1 MNYYNEIKKQII
13 NNEITKKIKDYS
25 KNKSDLETYY
35 QVGKLLSEAKKRYG
49 EGVIKEYSCRLSK
62 ELNKNYST
70 RTLYNMRLYYEK
82 ICCNEKLQPVATILT
97 WSHYCELLRIKDE
110 NEILYYITICKQE
123 NLSKRELIQKLKN
136 NEYERLPKETKEKLS
151 ENREIEI
158 QDLVK
163 NPIIIKNSNKYENIS
178 EKVLQKLILE
188 DISSFLKELGSG
200 FSFIANEYKIKLGN
214 KYNFIDLLLYN
225 IRFKCYTVVE
235 LKTTNLKKEHIGQIE
250 TYMHYIDKNIK
261 TIEEDRTIGII
272 IVKDNDKYVMEYCS
286 DERILAKEYKMI

>member
-35 QVGKLLSEAKKRYG
+35 QVGKLLSEAKKQYG
-49 EGVIKEYSCRLSK
+49 EGIIKEYSIKLTNDLGRK
-62 ELNKNYST
+62 YSVRYLFDMRKLYLFT
-70 RTLYNMRLYYEK
+70 KVHPLDAQLTL
-82 ICCNEKLQPVATILT
+82 
-97 WSHYCELLRIKDE
+97 SHYRILFSLKNE
-110 NEILYYITICKQE
+110 NAIDYYIEQIKE
-123 NLSKRELIQKLKN
+123 RRLGKRELIEIIKN

-151 ENREIEI
+151 ENRQIEI
-158 QDLVK
+158 QDLIK

-272 IVKDNDKYVMEYCS
+272 IVKNNDKYVMEYCS

>member
-35 QVGKLLSEAKKRYG
+35 QVGKLLSEAKKQYG
-49 EGVIKEYSCRLSK
+49 EGIIKEYSVKLTNDLGSK
-62 ELNKNYST
+62 YSVRYLFDMRKLYLFT
-70 RTLYNMRLYYEK
+70 KVHPLDAQLTL
-82 ICCNEKLQPVATILT
+82 
-97 WSHYCELLRIKDE
+97 SHYRILFSLKNE
-110 NEILYYITICKQE
+110 NAIDYYIEQIKE
-123 NLSKRELIQKLKN
+123 RRLGKRELIEIIKN

-178 EKVLQKLILE
+178 EKILQKLILE

-235 LKTTNLKKEHIGQIE
+235 LKTTNLKKEYIGQIE

>member
-49 EGVIKEYSCRLSK
+49 EGIIKGYSVKLTNDLGRKYSVRYLFDMRKLYLFTKVHPLDAQLTLSHYRILFSLKNENAIDYYIEQIKERRLG
-62 ELNKNYST
+62 
-70 RTLYNMRLYYEK
+70 
-82 ICCNEKLQPVATILT
+82 
-97 WSHYCELLRIKDE
+97 
-110 NEILYYITICKQE
+110 
-123 NLSKRELIQKLKN
+123 KRELIEIIKN

-151 ENREIEI
+151 ENRQIEI
-158 QDLVK
+158 QDLIK

-225 IRFKCYTVVE
+225 IRFKCYVVIE

-250 TYMHYIDKNIK
+250 TYMHYIDKNMK
-261 TIEEDRTIGII
+261 TMEEDRTIGII
-272 IVKDNDKYVMEYCS
+272 IVRKNDKYVMEYCS
-286 DERILAKEYKMI
+286 DERILAKEYEMI

>member
-35 QVGKLLSEAKKRYG
+35 QVGKLLSEAKKQYG
-49 EGVIKEYSCRLSK
+49 EGIIKEYSVKLTNDLGRK
-62 ELNKNYST
+62 YSVRYLFDMRKLYLFT
-70 RTLYNMRLYYEK
+70 KVHPLDAQLTL
-82 ICCNEKLQPVATILT
+82 
-97 WSHYCELLRIKDE
+97 SHYRILFSLKNE
-110 NEILYYITICKQE
+110 NAIDYYIEQIKE
-123 NLSKRELIQKLKN
+123 RRLGKRELIEIIKN

>member
-1 MNYYNEIKKQII
+1 MNYYNESKKQII

-35 QVGKLLSEAKKRYG
+35 QVGKLLSEAKKQYG
-49 EGVIKEYSCRLSK
+49 EGIIKEYSVKLTNDLGRK
-62 ELNKNYST
+62 YSVRYLFDMRKLYLFT
-70 RTLYNMRLYYEK
+70 KVHPLDAQLTL
-82 ICCNEKLQPVATILT
+82 
-97 WSHYCELLRIKDE
+97 SHYRILFSLKNE
-110 NEILYYITICKQE
+110 NAIDYYIEQIKE
-123 NLSKRELIQKLKN
+123 RRLGKRELIEIIKN

-261 TIEEDRTIGII
+261 TLEEDRTIGII

>member
-13 NNEITKKIKDYS
+13 NNEIAKKIKDYS

-49 EGVIKEYSCRLSK
+49 EGVIKEYSYRLSK

-82 ICCNEKLQPVATILT
+82 ICCNEKLQPVAAILT
-97 WSHYCELLRIKDE
+97 WSHYCELLRIKEE

-151 ENREIEI
+151 ENREIGI

-178 EKVLQKLILE
+178 EKILQKLILE
-188 DISSFLKELGSG
+188 DIPSFLKELGSG
-200 FSFIANEYKIKLGN
+200 FTFIANEYKIKIGN

-225 IRFKCYTVVE
+225 IRFKCYVVIE

-250 TYMHYIDKNIK
+250 TYMHYIDKNMK
-261 TIEEDRTIGII
+261 TMEEDRTIGII
-272 IVKDNDKYVMEYCS
+272 IVRKNDKYVMEYCS
-286 DERILAKEYKMI
+286 DERILAKEYEMI

>member
-13 NNEITKKIKDYS
+13 NNEIVKKIKDYS

-49 EGVIKEYSCRLSK
+49 EGVIKEYSIKLTNDLGRKYSVRYLFDMRKLYLFSK
-62 ELNKNYST
+62 VHPLDAQL
-70 RTLYNMRLYYEK
+70 TL
-82 ICCNEKLQPVATILT
+82 
-97 WSHYCELLRIKDE
+97 SHYRILFSLK
-110 NEILYYITICKQE
+110 NEDAIDYYIGQIKE
-123 NLSKRELIQKLKN
+123 RRLGKRELIEIIKN

-151 ENREIEI
+151 ENREIGI

-178 EKVLQKLILE
+178 EKILQKLILE
-188 DISSFLKELGSG
+188 DIPSFLKELGSG
-200 FSFIANEYKIKLGN
+200 FTFIANEYKIKIGN

-225 IRFKCYTVVE
+225 IRFKCYVVIE

-250 TYMHYIDKNIK
+250 TYMHYIDKNMK
-261 TIEEDRTIGII
+261 TMEEDRTIGII
-272 IVKDNDKYVMEYCS
+272 IVRKNDKYIMEYCS
-286 DERILAKEYKMI
+286 DERILAKEYEMI

>member
-35 QVGKLLSEAKKRYG
+35 QVGKLLSEAKKQYG
-49 EGVIKEYSCRLSK
+49 EGIIKEYSVKLTNDLGRK
-62 ELNKNYST
+62 YSVRYLFDMRKLYLFT
-70 RTLYNMRLYYEK
+70 KVHPLDAQLTL
-82 ICCNEKLQPVATILT
+82 
-97 WSHYCELLRIKDE
+97 SHYRILFSLKNE
-110 NEILYYITICKQE
+110 NAIDYYIEQIKE
-123 NLSKRELIQKLKN
+123 RRLGKRELIEIIKN

-151 ENREIEI
+151 ENRQIEI

-261 TIEEDRTIGII
+261 TLEEDRTIGII

>member
-13 NNEITKKIKDYS
+13 NNEIAKKIKDYS

-49 EGVIKEYSCRLSK
+49 EGVIKEYSYRLSK

-82 ICCNEKLQPVATILT
+82 ICCNEKLQPVAAILT
-97 WSHYCELLRIKDE
+97 WSHYCELLRIKEE

-151 ENREIEI
+151 ENREIGI

-163 NPIIIKNSNKYENIS
+163 NPIIIKNTNKYENIS
-178 EKVLQKLILE
+178 EKILQKLILE
-188 DISSFLKELGSG
+188 DIPSFLKELGSG
-200 FSFIANEYKIKLGN
+200 FTFIANEYKIKIGN

-225 IRFKCYTVVE
+225 IRFKCYVVIE

-250 TYMHYIDKNIK
+250 TYMHYIDKNMK
-261 TIEEDRTIGII
+261 TMEEDRTIGII
-272 IVKDNDKYVMEYCS
+272 IVRKNDKYVMEYCS
-286 DERILAKEYKMI
+286 DERILAKEYEMI

>member
-13 NNEITKKIKDYS
+13 NNEIAKKIKDYS

-49 EGVIKEYSCRLSK
+49 EGVIKEYSYRLSK

-82 ICCNEKLQPVATILT
+82 ICCNEKLQPVAAILT
-97 WSHYCELLRIKDE
+97 WSHYCELLRIKEE

-151 ENREIEI
+151 ENREIGI

-178 EKVLQKLILE
+178 EKILQKLILE
-188 DISSFLKELGSG
+188 DIPSFLKELGSG
-200 FSFIANEYKIKLGN
+200 FTFIANEYKIKIGN
-214 KYNFIDLLLYN
+214 KYYFIDLLLYN
-225 IRFKCYTVVE
+225 IRFKCYVVIE

-250 TYMHYIDKNIK
+250 TYMHYIDKNMK
-261 TIEEDRTIGII
+261 TMEEDRTIGII
-272 IVKDNDKYVMEYCS
+272 IVRKNDKYVMEYCS
-286 DERILAKEYKMI
+286 DERILAKEYEMI

>member
-35 QVGKLLSEAKKRYG
+35 QVGKLLSEAKKQYG
-49 EGVIKEYSCRLSK
+49 EGIIKEYSVKLTNDLGRK
-62 ELNKNYST
+62 YSVRYLFDMRKLYLFT
-70 RTLYNMRLYYEK
+70 KVHPLDAQLTL
-82 ICCNEKLQPVATILT
+82 
-97 WSHYCELLRIKDE
+97 SHYRILFSLKNE
-110 NEILYYITICKQE
+110 NAIDYYIEQIKE
-123 NLSKRELIQKLKN
+123 RRLGKRELIEIIKN

-151 ENREIEI
+151 ENRQIEI

-250 TYMHYIDKNIK
+250 TYMHYIDKNVK

-272 IVKDNDKYVMEYCS
+272 IVLCFLLLRC
-286 DERILAKEYKMI
+286 DE

>member
-49 EGVIKEYSCRLSK
+49 EGIIKEYSVKLTNDLGRK
-62 ELNKNYST
+62 YSVRYLFDMRKLYLFT
-70 RTLYNMRLYYEK
+70 KVHPLDAQLTL
-82 ICCNEKLQPVATILT
+82 
-97 WSHYCELLRIKDE
+97 SHYRILFSLKNE
-110 NEILYYITICKQE
+110 NAIDYYIEQIKE
-123 NLSKRELIQKLKN
+123 RRLGKRELIEIIKN

-151 ENREIEI
+151 ENRQIEI
-158 QDLVK
+158 QDLIK

-261 TIEEDRTIGII
+261 TLEEDRTIGII

>member
-35 QVGKLLSEAKKRYG
+35 QVGKLLSEAKKQYG
-49 EGVIKEYSCRLSK
+49 EGIIKEYSVKLTNDLGRK
-62 ELNKNYST
+62 YSVRYLFDMRKLYLFT
-70 RTLYNMRLYYEK
+70 KVHPLDAQLTL
-82 ICCNEKLQPVATILT
+82 
-97 WSHYCELLRIKDE
+97 SHYRILFSLKNE
-110 NEILYYITICKQE
+110 NAIDYYIEQIKE
-123 NLSKRELIQKLKN
+123 RRLGKRELIEIIKN

-151 ENREIEI
+151 ENRQIEI
-158 QDLVK
+158 QDLIK

-272 IVKDNDKYVMEYCS
+272 IVKENDKYIMEYCS